1 MSQKEVVK
9 YLRVLY
15 LLWFI
20 FGMFSLVYVP
30 STLIVPAN
38 AATTA
43 SNIASNE
50 FLFRGGIVGS
60 LITQLIFIFAVL
72 LLYKLFEKVNKTQS
86 LLMVVLALV
95 SVPIAMLNTLN
106 RVAALLSVGNPEQMM
121 FFLNLNAQGQVIASI
136 FWGLWLFPLGYLIYK
151 SKYFPKLVGIAV
163 IMGGIGYVLDFFVK
177 LLLPSLEV
185 LLSISELLVWGEVVF
200 LGWLVIKGAKLSKT
214 KS

>member
-106 RVAALLSVGNPEQMM
+106 RVAALLSVGNPEQML
-121 FFLNLNAQGQVIASI
+121 FFLNLNAQGHGFLCKA
-136 FWGLWLFPLGYLIYK
+136 
-151 SKYFPKLVGIAV
+151 
-163 IMGGIGYVLDFFVK
+163 
-177 LLLPSLEV
+177 PS
-185 LLSISELLVWGEVVF
+185 
-200 LGWLVIKGAKLSKT
+200 T
-214 KS
+214 